1 MRRFAGDD
9 VREVVVVGELDAPRR
24 RGRAETVP
32 VTRVTVVDPSPF
44 PDDETAAHW
53 LRHAEQPDTRTLAR
67 LLAAHRVAAA
77 DASVADADATRA
89 LRVRV
94 GYGSGNEVADGKWTQ
109 ARELPV
115 PERPQPR
122 RRSRHR
128 PSERLAALLSG
139 RDAVLACEEL
149 TLRARGDLDHGRER
163 EAALQL
169 EAALAAALAEL
180 AGWVSYGDVED
191 RLQELVGYRE
201 RVTAAAVGAREGR
214 LEAPDVDAVSAALER
229 LESALRARAI
239 YAAEAE

>member
-1 MRRFAGDD
+1 
-9 VREVVVVGELDAPRR
+9 
-24 RGRAETVP
+24 
-32 VTRVTVVDPSPF
+32 VTRVTVVDPSPL

-53 LRHAEQPDTRTLAR
+53 LRHAELPDTRTLAR
-67 LLAAHRVAAA
+67 LLSAFRVAAA
-77 DASVADADATRA
+77 DAFVADADATRA

-94 GYGSGNEVADGKWTQ
+94 GYGTGNEVAEGEWTQ

-115 PERPQPR
+115 PERPEPR

-128 PSERLAALLSG
+128 PAERLAALLSG

-149 TLRARGDLDHGRER
+149 TLRARADLDRGRER

-169 EAALAAALAEL
+169 EAALGAALAEL
-180 AGWVSYGDVED
+180 AGWVAYGDVGGRVE
-191 RLQELVGYRE
+191 ELAGYRE
-201 RVTAAAVGAREGR
+201 SVAAAAVAAREGR
-214 LEAPDVDAVSAALER
+214 LEAPGVDAVSAALAR